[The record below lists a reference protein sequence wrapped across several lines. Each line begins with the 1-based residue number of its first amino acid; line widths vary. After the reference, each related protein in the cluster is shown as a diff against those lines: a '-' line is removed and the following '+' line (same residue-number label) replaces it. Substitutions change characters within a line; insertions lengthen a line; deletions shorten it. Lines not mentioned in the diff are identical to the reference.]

1 MIAEKL
7 AGFRYLR
14 CTFVVEVQI
23 NAQPFN
29 AGALLAYFKPLADQT
44 TVQVSNHAHW
54 AGKMGL
60 PHVIYECGQAT
71 AARIK
76 VPFFSLISHY
86 DLVKGNGSAGQVLL
100 DVFSPLT
107 GEGGNVDGTVWM
119 WAENIDVSM
128 PTGLP
133 VKQTPIGGPAQSAA
147 EKKRP
152 GNIETIASTA
162 SRVADRVSALP
173 IIGEAGKAGKLVFDA
188 AGAVASMF
196 GWSKPI
202 DPEFTTEVQL
212 FTSKNMANFN
222 GDHKGRVMALDFKN
236 AVNTPEDVFN
246 TSEDEMSFKFL
257 SSMPTYVHRFKFE
270 SQNLQGTK
278 LMALPVDATICD
290 KKDVAGH
297 PNTVARYETN
307 LSYLCGLAT
316 HWRGG
321 LKYNFKIIKTSFH
334 SGRLR
339 FTWVP
344 GAPEDIAVDTV
355 DLDKCYSKIV
365 DLREKSEVDFEI
377 PYSYNV
383 PWKPCEKG
391 VTPYGARLNWTTVPQ
406 PMGTLF
412 VTVVNSLRAPPTCA
426 PSVDV
431 LVFISGGDDFQIA
444 VPSIR
449 QRVHVLTRGSDVPP
463 GFTGRAQ
470 SAMYSAEQV
479 VETVNESTF
488 GEAFTG
494 FRQWLKRAHYGGSI
508 QSFPRLAPYTF
519 GYNFG
524 GTIDSDLAR
533 GDGAFERAVCLYR
546 FQAGSMRLM
555 KARTGDPT
563 DKPAGATKILMVPPV
578 SEESAFE
585 CIVYCGN
592 QEPVLEFTLPFYQA
606 YPALLT
612 GWGNPRTFVDGTEDG
627 KYELMPYNAGTQL
640 SLPSELQSAETRM
653 SIGEDFSY
661 GFFQGVPITVEVVE
675 PAPPPRRT

>member
-1 MIAEKL
+1 
-7 AGFRYLR
+7 
-14 CTFVVEVQI
+14 
-23 NAQPFN
+23 
-29 AGALLAYFKPLADQT
+29 
-44 TVQVSNHAHW
+44 
-54 AGKMGL
+54 
-60 PHVIYECGQAT
+60 
-71 AARIK
+71 
-76 VPFFSLISHY
+76 
-86 DLVKGNGSAGQVLL
+86 
-100 DVFSPLT
+100 LT

-133 VKQTPIGGPAQSAA
+133 VKQTPVGGPAQSAS

-152 GNIETIASTA
+152 GNIETLASTA

-173 IIGEAGKAGKLVFDA
+173 LIGEAGKAGKLVFDA

-212 FTSKNMANFN
+212 FTSKNMTNFN

-236 AVNTPEDVFN
+236 AVNVPEDVFN
-246 TSEDEMSFKFL
+246 TSEDEMAFKYL
-257 SSMPTYVHRFKFE
+257 STMPTYVHRFKFE
-270 SQNLQGTK
+270 SVNLQGTK

-307 LSYLCGLAT
+307 LSYLCGLGT

-321 LKYNFKIIKTSFH
+321 LKYNFKIVKTPFH

-391 VTPYGARLNWTTVPQ
+391 TTPYGARLNWTAVPQ

-426 PSVDV
+426 PSVEI

-444 VPSIR
+444 APSLR
-449 QRVHVLTRGSDVPP
+449 SRVHVLTRGSDVPP

-470 SAMYSAEQV
+470 SAMYSAEQA
-479 VETVNESTF
+479 VESVNESTF

-494 FRQWLKRAHYGGSI
+494 FRQWLKRT
-508 QSFPRLAPYTF
+508 QLAGRIMEGPSARPYTYGYKF
-519 GYNFG
+519 GA
-524 GTIDSDLAR
+524 TIDDDLAR
-533 GDGAFERAVCLYR
+533 VDTPFDRAVCLYR
-546 FQAGSMRLM
+546 FQAGSFRVM
-555 KARTGDPT
+555 KARETHVADRDVGM
-563 DKPAGATKILMVPPV
+563 AERYIMIPPV
-578 SEESAFE
+578 GVGEGLN
-585 CIVYCGN
+585 CVTLCGQ
-592 QEPVLEFTLPFYQA
+592 QEPILEFTLPFYQA

-612 GWGNPRTFVDGTEDG
+612 GWGNPRGFVDGTEDG
-627 KYELMPYNAGTQL
+627 LYELMPYNDGTALAMPLGMQGK
-640 SLPSELQSAETRM
+640 ENTYM

-675 PAPPPRRT
+675 PAPPSSK